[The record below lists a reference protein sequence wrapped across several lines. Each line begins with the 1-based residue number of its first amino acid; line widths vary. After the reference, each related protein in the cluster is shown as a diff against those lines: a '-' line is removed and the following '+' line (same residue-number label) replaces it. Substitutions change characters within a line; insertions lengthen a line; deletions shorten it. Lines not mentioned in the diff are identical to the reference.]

1 MPRPWPKVLLLGACL
16 PILVA
21 GSACRRNE
29 PAPIHRTIS
38 GTAES
43 IDEASNQ
50 VSMRR
55 YNDKKQRDE
64 IVSGV
69 VTDQTEILI
78 NGRVARLGDIRVG
91 DRVKVVGRVLR
102 EPSDA
107 PPIATRIEVTRD
119 EFEVDPTAT
128 RPAATA
134 SAPAG

>member
-1 MPRPWPKVLLLGACL
+1 MPRPWPKVLLLGTCL
-16 PILVA
+16 PILAA
-21 GSACRRNE
+21 GPACRRDE
-29 PAPIHRTIS
+29 PIPIHKTIS

-50 VSMRR
+50 VSMRW

-78 NGRVARLGDIRVG
+78 NGRVARLGHIRVG
-91 DRVKVVGRVLR
+91 DRVKVTGRILL
-102 EPSDA
+102 EPSNA
-107 PPIATRIEVTRD
+107 PYIATRIEVARD
-119 EFEVDPTAT
+119 DFEPDPTAT